1 MKVRLNRI
9 DMKVDEAEIPAATA
23 PGVLIFGPRVFSFV
37 GYVTVV
43 DDPCSAIYAECF
55 AMLLPALEADR

>member
-1 MKVRLNRI
+1 MKVRLNHI
-9 DMKVDEAEIPAATA
+9 DNKTDEAEIPGTTT

-37 GYVTVV
+37 AYVTVV
-43 DDPCSAIYAECF
+43 DDPCSAIYAECY